1 MSGQAD
7 NPVAAA
13 FDAARDYE
21 RHAHVQREI
30 AAKLSADIGEL
41 TLPPRPHVLELGCGT
56 GFLTRHVAARLPGAR
71 FLATDIAPAMLERCR
86 ANLSGQPGLAF
97 ALLDA
102 DSGTPPDPG
111 RYDLICSSL
120 ALQWSG
126 DPAAAIRRMLG
137 WLAPGGHLVL
147 TSLLS
152 GTFAEWRAAHVAE
165 GLTPGLRTLPGRAIF
180 DAAEPAAQARPHRV
194 DIHREAHASGRA
206 FLRALR
212 AIGADTPDPGHRALG
227 PGEMRRVLR
236 RFDASGP
243 SVSYEVITCHYRHQ
257 G

>member
-1 MSGQAD
+1 MSGLRG

-21 RHAHVQREI
+21 RYARVQSRI
-30 AAKLSADIGEL
+30 AARLAADIGDL
-41 TLPPRPHVLELGCGT
+41 ALPPSPRVLELGCGT
-56 GFLTRHVAARLPGAR
+56 GFLTRDVAARLPDAR
-71 FLATDIAPAMLERCR
+71 FLVTDIAPAMLERCR
-86 ANLSGQPGLAF
+86 ARLGDRATLAF

-102 DSGTPPDPG
+102 DHDTPPEPG
-111 RYDLICSSL
+111 RYELVCSSL

-137 WLAPGGHLVL
+137 WLAPGGHLVF

-152 GTFAEWRAAHVAE
+152 GTFAEWRAAHAAE
-165 GLTPGLRTLPGRAIF
+165 GLTPGLRRLPARDVF
-180 DAAEPAAQARPHRV
+180 DATEPAARARPHRV
-194 DIHREAHASGRA
+194 DIFHEDHASGRA

-212 AIGADTPDPGHRALG
+212 AIGADTPDPGHRTLG

-236 RFDASGP
+236 RFDAGGAG
-243 SVSYEVITCHYRHQ
+243 VSYEVITCHYRCET
-257 G
+257 

>member
-1 MSGQAD
+1 MSEPAS

-30 AAKLSADIGEL
+30 AARLAADIAEL
-41 TLPPRPHVLELGCGT
+41 SLPVGPSVLELGCGT
-56 GFLTRHVAARLPGAR
+56 GFLTRHVVARLPDAR
-71 FLATDIAPAMLERCR
+71 LLATDIAPGMLERCR
-86 ANLSGQPGLAF
+86 TNLGGQPGVSF

-102 DSGTPPDPG
+102 DRDTPPEPG
-111 RYDLICSSL
+111 HYDLICSSL

-137 WLAPGGHLVL
+137 WLAPGGHLVF
-147 TSLLS
+147 TSLLA

-165 GLTPGLRTLPGRAIF
+165 GLKPGLRTLPGRSIF
-180 DAAEPAAQARPHRV
+180 DAAEPAAQASPHRV
-194 DIHREAHASGRA
+194 DFHHEAHASGRA

-212 AIGADTPDPGHRALG
+212 AIGADTPDPGHRTLG

-236 RFDASGP
+236 RFDAGGA
-243 SVSYEVITCHYRHQ
+243 SVSYEVITCHYRRET
-257 G
+257 